1 MVSNGKSLVI
11 KSGKNNQYY
20 RYDLIK
26 TPFNLILDKKFIIN
40 KLKKISGEMVGDK
53 IKFAIDDNNTL
64 IDIFFDN
71 SNYDIIGWKTTDV
84 YNNSVYTNIYNIKY
98 NILVDK
104 KKFRLP
110 EIN

>member
-1 MVSNGKSLVI
+1 MN
-11 KSGKNNQYY
+11 
-20 RYDLIK
+20 
-26 TPFNLILDKKFIIN
+26 
-40 KLKKISGEMVGDK
+40 
-53 IKFAIDDNNTL
+53 
-64 IDIFFDN
+64 N